1 MRVEFIN
8 NAGGRML
15 VDESRV
21 NEYIA
26 AGYMLAAD
34 VIDSVAVEIE
44 EEMPVKKSR
53 STRKKKTED

>member
-8 NAGGRML
+8 SSGGRMF

-21 NEYIA
+21 DEYKA

-34 VIDSVAVEIE
+34 VVDSTAEVIDEK
-44 EEMPVKKSR
+44 PVQKRKSR
-53 STRKKKTED
+53 NKKEV

>member
-21 NEYIA
+21 AEYKA

-34 VIDSVAVEIE
+34 VIDSVAVEIV
-44 EEMPVKKSR
+44 EEMPVKKTR

>member
-21 NEYIA
+21 NEYKA

-44 EEMPVKKSR
+44 EIPVKKSR
-53 STRKKKTED
+53 STKKRNTED

>member
-1 MRVEFIN
+1 MRIEFIN
-8 NAGGRML
+8 NAGGKML

-21 NEYIA
+21 SEYLA

-44 EEMPVKKSR
+44 EKPVKATR
-53 STRKKKTED
+53 STRKKKTEE